1 MSFDLLEGEQTIFSF
16 ADALDPDHIP
26 KLLPHR
32 ENQQLEIRNAIR
44 PLLHGRTGDTLLIR
58 GGPGFGKTVVV
69 KRMLMSLDEEDTSDK
84 KISHV
89 YINCW
94 RHNTTYKIIVE
105 LAHELGYKFT
115 HNKNTSQII
124 DEVKRIVEQKD
135 GVVLAFDEIDKI
147 EDYDFLYFILEEI
160 KRKTLLLIT
169 NDSDWGTKLD
179 DRIKSRLTPIVL
191 EFKSYVPDEI
201 KDILKDRIKLA
212 FYQNVW
218 TDEAFNEIVD
228 KAINYSDIRAG
239 ITLLKVTGEIAEKTG
254 SRKVKLEHAKEAIN
268 NTSAFKIKVT
278 SDLAEEEQHVLD
290 ICKTNSGQTTGE
302 LYKIYIQLGG
312 QKSNKT
318 FTRYLQDLEIKKL
331 IKLDMTGEG
340 FAGKSSVITYIGDEK
355 RLTEF

>member
-1 MSFDLLEGEQTIFSF
+1 
-16 ADALDPDHIP
+16 
-26 KLLPHR
+26 
-32 ENQQLEIRNAIR
+32 
-44 PLLHGRTGDTLLIR
+44 
-58 GGPGFGKTVVV
+58 
-69 KRMLMSLDEEDTSDK
+69 
-84 KISHV
+84 
-89 YINCW
+89 
-94 RHNTTYKIIVE
+94 
-105 LAHELGYKFT
+105 
-115 HNKNTSQII
+115 
-124 DEVKRIVEQKD
+124 
-135 GVVLAFDEIDKI
+135 
-147 EDYDFLYFILEEI
+147 
-160 KRKTLLLIT
+160 
-169 NDSDWGTKLD
+169 
-179 DRIKSRLTPIVL
+179 
-191 EFKSYVPDEI
+191 VPEEI

-218 TDEAFNEIVD
+218 TEDAFNEIVD

-302 LYKIYIQLGG
+302 LYKIYKQLGG